1 MSDSSSAALSSL
13 GLDRGAAGPTASGGL
28 SERALV
34 GRARQGDARA
44 FELLVRKYRPR
55 LISLA
60 SRYTHDACDAEDVVQ
75 EALVKAYRG
84 LRDFRG
90 ECAFYTWLY
99 RITINSARNVLQ
111 SRVRERACIRSAG
124 IDFEQ
129 LSEGAIPSQDLE
141 TPEQLTF
148 TEDIR
153 ATVNAS
159 LKALPEVHRT
169 AIMLR
174 ELEGMSYEQI
184 ATAMGTPVG
193 TVRSR
198 VFRARELIDRELRR
212 VFEGG
217 LGRKSQPRNG
227 N

>member
-1 MSDSSSAALSSL
+1 MGESSSAVLSSL
-13 GLDRGAAGPTASGGL
+13 GLTGL

-34 GRARQGDARA
+34 DRARQGDARA

-55 LISLA
+55 LIALA
-60 SRYTHDACDAEDVVQ
+60 TRYTHDASDAEDVVQ
-75 EALVKAYRG
+75 EALVKAHRG
-84 LRDFRG
+84 LSDFRG

-111 SRVRERACIRSAG
+111 SRVRERACICSGG

-129 LSEGAIPSQDLE
+129 LREGAISSQDLE
-141 TPEQLTF
+141 TPEELTL

-153 ATVNAS
+153 ATVNAALQS
-159 LKALPEVHRT
+159 LPEVHRT

-184 ATAMGTPVG
+184 AAAMGTPVG

-198 VFRARELIDRELRR
+198 VFRARELIDRELRQ

-217 LGRKSQPRNG
+217 LGRKSRRRSG